1 MIIPDGYLGFAPLDP
16 PAGWLQRGD
25 WWSLRWNGREVAAVT
40 SAPGGARVI
49 LNARKLWQVKEVR
62 AASVEQGRRYAE
74 RWCAV
79 RMFPEFPLREGV
91 ARLTRSL
98 PLEDREKSK
107 IGHQ

>member
-1 MIIPDGYLGFAPLDP
+1 MITPNDYLGFAPLNP

-25 WWSLRWNGREVAAVT
+25 RWGLRWNGREVASVT
-40 SAPGGARVI
+40 PAPSGARVI
-49 LNARKLWQVKEVR
+49 LNAGKLWQVKEVR

-79 RMFPEFPLREGV
+79 RMFPELPLREGV
-91 ARLTRSL
+91 AWLTRSL

-107 IGHQ
+107 IGHE